1 MMRTP
6 LLALLIALLPLPA
19 LADEPDAPVRKTTE
33 LEAVR
38 VEGHAAKSDAG
49 AALAG
54 FGSADPHAAPA
65 TIRTIT
71 REQLD
76 DHHVRTLSEL
86 AHEDAA
92 LGDNY
97 APVGYYQ
104 NLSIR
109 GYPLDLGTGY
119 RLNNLIISGE
129 QILALEDKQAVQV
142 LKGLA
147 GIDAGV
153 IEPGGVV
160 NFVSKRPAEV
170 RAATIGVDSHG
181 SRHVAID
188 AGTWLSESF
197 GLRFNAASESLRSF
211 VKDADGHRDFHAL
224 AADWQ
229 IAPGATLE
237 LDGNYQRSAQ
247 LSASG
252 FQLLGGRVVPVE
264 IDRSILLGHQAWQR
278 PVGIHSANTS
288 ARLLI
293 DLAQDW
299 QLRLAAG
306 RSRSVIDDNVAFAYG
321 CYYTAACADGSHPG
335 NYFSPDGDYDIYDY
349 RSPDDTRS
357 SDQIRATLAG
367 SFRSGMIEHQIDVS
381 LAAFHR
387 SIERHRNVN
396 EYVGSGNIFDAVV
409 PQFPPSPEQP
419 GVRVLRLD
427 SWQRSLSLL
436 DRMSLGEHWQ
446 LLIGAQHARIDE
458 RAWNKRAELER
469 ATRLTKTLPQA
480 ALLWQ
485 MQPSLTAYLS
495 YGEGLS
501 LGKQA
506 PFWTSNDGD
515 SLGPRHSRQLEGGI
529 KWRTSDALDLNA
541 SLFRMRQPWQFAQPD
556 ASAAGFSFVERGEE
570 VHSGIDVS
578 ADGHVTENLDVHASV
593 AWIRARAQRSGTPS
607 YEGHQLVNVPAWRS
621 SVFLDYRFDA
631 LPQLT
636 LFGGWRHAAA
646 NPATPDGRVRV
657 DAYDVFDL
665 GLRHTSQWREHDLT
679 WRLGIDNLFNRFY
692 WRDTGSSD
700 GDSYLFPGAPRLV
713 HASLSL
719 EW

>member
-1 MMRTP
+1 MRT
-6 LLALLIALLPLPA
+6 LMLALLVALLPSPA
-19 LADEPDAPVRKTTE
+19 RADEPDAPVRKTTE
-33 LEAVR
+33 LAAVR
-38 VEGHAAKSDAG
+38 VEGHAAKTDEG

-54 FGSADPHAAPA
+54 FGSGDVHDAPA

-76 DHHVRTLSEL
+76 DHHIRTLSEL

-109 GYPLDLGTGY
+109 GFPLDLGTGY

-170 RAATIGVDSHG
+170 RAATIGLDSHG
-181 SRHVAID
+181 ARHVAID
-188 AGTWLSESF
+188 VGSWLTPEF

-211 VKDADGHRDFHAL
+211 VKDADGHRNFYAL

-229 IAPGATLE
+229 IAPGAKLE
-237 LDGNYQRSAQ
+237 IDGNYQRSAQ
-247 LSASG
+247 LSVSG
-252 FQLLGGRVVPVE
+252 YQLLGGVAVPGE
-264 IDRSILLGHQAWQR
+264 IDRSILLGHQGWQR

-299 QLRLAAG
+299 SLRLAAG

-349 RSPDDTRS
+349 RSPDDTRI
-357 SDQIRATLAG
+357 SDQARATLAG
-367 SFRSGMIEHQIDVS
+367 SFRSGAVEHQLDVS
-381 LAAFHR
+381 VGAFHR

-396 EYVGSGNIFDAVV
+396 EYVGSGNIFDVVV

-427 SWQRSLSLL
+427 SWQRNLSLL
-436 DRMSLGEHWQ
+436 DRMSLGAHWQ

-469 ATRLTKTLPQA
+469 AARLTKTLPQA

-485 MQPSLTAYLS
+485 MQPSLTTYLS
-495 YGEGLS
+495 YSEGLS
-501 LGKQA
+501 LGRQA

-515 SLGPRHSRQLEGGI
+515 SLGPRHSRQLEAGA
-529 KWRTSDALDLNA
+529 KWRASDALDLNA
-541 SLFRMRQPWQFAQPD
+541 SLFRIRQPWQFAQPD
-556 ASAAGFSFVERGEE
+556 ASAAGFTFVERGEE
-570 VHSGIDVS
+570 DRSGIDLS
-578 ADGHVTENLDVHASV
+578 ADGRVTENLDVHASV
-593 AWIRARAQRSGTPS
+593 AWIRARARHSGAPA
-607 YEGHQLVNVPAWRS
+607 YEGHQVVNVPAWRS
-621 SVFLDYRFDA
+621 SVYLDWRLPLHDA
-631 LPQLT
+631 LAIY
-636 LFGGWRHAAA
+636 GGWRHAAA
-646 NPATPDGRVRV
+646 NPATPDGHVRV

-665 GLRHTSQWREHDLT
+665 GLRYRGQWRGHALT
-679 WRLGIDNLFNRFY
+679 WRLGVDNLFDRFY

-700 GDSYLFPGAPRLV
+700 GDSYLFPGAPRSA
-713 HASLSL
+713 HLSL
-719 EW
+719 GIDWW